1 MFVTL
6 PGTTLVSSPGRYRG
20 NKRANNG
27 DIGLPS
33 RGTISEP
40 SKGAA
45 GFLCQH
51 APQSPAELWKILGRR
66 IKGIKATGENIAII
80 PVNIVPPV
88 SAAVGSLPSE
98 RRLKGEQKRC
108 GEFVQKL
115 SAASEARFCTASPQ
129 LM

>member
-6 PGTTLVSSPGRYRG
+6 QRTTLVSRPGRYRG

-33 RGTISEP
+33 RGIISDP

-45 GFLCQH
+45 SFLCQH

-66 IKGIKATGENIAII
+66 IKGIKASGENIAI
-80 PVNIVPPV
+80 VF
-88 SAAVGSLPSE
+88 G
-98 RRLKGEQKRC
+98 
-108 GEFVQKL
+108 
-115 SAASEARFCTASPQ
+115 
-129 LM
+129 